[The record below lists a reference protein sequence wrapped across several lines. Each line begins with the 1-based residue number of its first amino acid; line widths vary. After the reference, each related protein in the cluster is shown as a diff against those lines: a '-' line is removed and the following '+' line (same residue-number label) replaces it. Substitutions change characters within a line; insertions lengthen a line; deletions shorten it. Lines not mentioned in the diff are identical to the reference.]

1 MMVDVMKWIALLLC
15 SFPALAGLADVKAVY
30 LLPMAHGMDQ
40 YLANH
45 LAKAGTYQVVTDP
58 LRADAVFTDRVGE
71 TLESQLKELYPA
83 PKPVEEKKKEAP
95 KEPAAGAGS
104 GSAPGEVSGTAA
116 AAPRSTSFSASKGN
130 LFLVDV
136 KSRTVLWSIHARPK
150 HITPEQLNQTAE
162 HIVESLNET
171 LHPKPKK

>member
-1 MMVDVMKWIALLLC
+1 MVDVMKWIALLLC

-45 LAKAGTYQVVTDP
+45 LAKAGFYQVVTDP
-58 LRADAVFTDRVGE
+58 LRADAIFTDRVGE

-83 PKPVEEKKKEAP
+83 PKPVDEKKKEGP
-95 KEPAAGAGS
+95 KEPGAGAGPDP
-104 GSAPGEVSGTAA
+104 APGDVAGYAG

-150 HITPEQLNQTAE
+150 HMTPAQLDQTAQ
-162 HIVESLNET
+162 HIVKSLDEA

>member
-30 LLPMAHGMDQ
+30 LLPMGRGMDQ

-45 LAKAGTYQVVTDP
+45 LVKAGFYRVVTDP

-71 TLESQLKELYPA
+71 TLESQLKELYPP
-83 PKPVEEKKKEAP
+83 PKPAGEKKKEST
-95 KEPAAGAGS
+95 KDAGAGS
-104 GSAPGEVSGTAA
+104 GPGSASGEVSGYSGAVPHSSA
-116 AAPRSTSFSASKGN
+116 FSSSKGN

-150 HITPEQLNQTAE
+150 DTTPEQLDQTAQ
-162 HIVESLNET
+162 HIVESLNEV

>member
-1 MMVDVMKWIALLLC
+1 MVDVMKWIALLLC

-71 TLESQLKELYPA
+71 TFESRLKELYPP

-95 KEPAAGAGS
+95 KAPTAGS
-104 GSAPGEVSGTAA
+104 GSAPGEVSGDAGA
-116 AAPRSTSFSASKGN
+116 PPPRSSSFSSSKGN

-150 HITPEQLNQTAE
+150 SNTPEKLNQTAE
-162 HIVESLNET
+162 YIVESLNET